1 MKEKVRS
8 LFVSTI
14 HAFAKSR
21 CPKLKPVI
29 HFIEH
34 SSHFFST
41 YSKRK
46 QRKKKEKL
54 AAFSFAEAVT
64 VFIVYNEAA
73 PWDLDEEQIDR

>member
-8 LFVSTI
+8 LFFITI

-46 QRKKKEKL
+46 KQEKL